1 MLSINTSSG
10 LGSFLRDLMELCL
23 LLPMREG
30 NEPPRGALTSG
41 VLGTA

>member
-23 LLPMREG
+23 LLPMKEG
-30 NEPPRGALTSG
+30 NELPVGIL
-41 VLGTA
+41 L